1 MTNGTFEPKED
12 TWHLAAEVMGSNAA
26 CVWILFSPE
35 VTHKNISED
44 KPGNLRKH
52 LGRDGKDSSGPI
64 NKENYYKAQFKTDK
78 NEQSN
83 GIQAATKILDRVFG
97 GCVGC

>member
-1 MTNGTFEPKED
+1 MTNGTFEPKEE

-26 CVWILFSPE
+26 SVWILFSPE
-35 VTHKNISED
+35 VTHKNISGD
-44 KPGNLRKH
+44 KPGNLLKH
-52 LGRDGKDSSGPI
+52 LGREGKDSI
-64 NKENYYKAQFKTDK
+64 NKEIFYKAQFKTDK